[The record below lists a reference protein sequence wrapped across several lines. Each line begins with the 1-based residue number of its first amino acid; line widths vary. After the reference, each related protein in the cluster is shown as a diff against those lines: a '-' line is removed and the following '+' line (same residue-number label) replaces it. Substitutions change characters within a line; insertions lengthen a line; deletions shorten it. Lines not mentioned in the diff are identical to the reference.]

1 MKFALPPGINL
12 DLALLQKLLL
22 PLSQVSFEQI
32 NYMFICMR
40 FPSKK
45 QNVML
50 LLKLNTL
57 RDNGIINFPFFL
69 VFDCS
74 ILDQTDHCEY
84 FGRNLQP
91 DNFVSTTP
99 SSHNL
104 AIFSQA
110 LDGYR
115 LISWREYTS
124 FPLELRRKTY
134 TLSLSLRWSGHVPE
148 LWLILSRVC
157 LKEVLFAEKPDPP
170 QDLVKGKVLYDQQN
184 RPIIKGV
191 WKPPKYNG
199 RTAISHYIV
208 KYKTVKTE
216 WSSAA
221 NATVKKDW
229 VFIASK
235 KVRNIHCASDSIQ

>member
-22 PLSQVSFEQI
+22 SLSQVSFEQV

-40 FPSKK
+40 FPSEK

-57 RDNGIINFPFFL
+57 RDNGIINFPFL

-84 FGRNLQP
+84 LAVIYSPTSMSLLPPPHPISLRWTGPF
-91 DNFVSTTP
+91 NFMLP
-99 SSHNL
+99 
-104 AIFSQA
+104 IFSQA

-115 LISWREYTS
+115 PISWREYPS

-134 TLSLSLRWSGHVPE
+134 TLKHFRCGD
-148 LWLILSRVC
+148 RDM
-157 LKEVLFAEKPDPP
+157 F
-170 QDLVKGKVLYDQQN
+170 QN
-184 RPIIKGV
+184 CG
-191 WKPPKYNG
+191 
-199 RTAISHYIV
+199 
-208 KYKTVKTE
+208 
-216 WSSAA
+216 
-221 NATVKKDW
+221 
-229 VFIASK
+229 
-235 KVRNIHCASDSIQ
+235 